1 MAGSRST
8 TGRGDQE
15 KRSEIAPRFVIICVL
30 AVSWPFCP
38 YRRKSTG
45 GSTIMMLP
53 VFWPGV
59 SSKILGVERTFD
71 PQINIRRQIRTITI
85 SYDLPF
91 LPLRKAALEHGR
103 LFPTWLASSS
113 VYPSGHCLQSPK
125 VVFKDGQPSGF
136 PSLRVPRTERTCV
149 RAEYGLSPILASPR
163 TAVTIHSPSC
173 SLVHNP

>member
-30 AVSWPFCP
+30 AIKLAILPI
-38 YRRKSTG
+38 RQSTG
-45 GSTIMMLP
+45 GRTIMMLP
-53 VFWPGV
+53 VFWPGA

-71 PQINIRRQIRTITI
+71 TQINIRRQIRTITI

-91 LPLRKAALEHGR
+91 LPLRKAALELGR
-103 LFPTWLASSS
+103 LLPTWLASSS

-125 VVFKDGQPSGF
+125 VVFKDGQPSDF
-136 PSLRVPRTERTCV
+136 PSRRVPRTERTCV
-149 RAEYGLSPILASPR
+149 RAEYGLSPILALP
-163 TAVTIHSPSC
+163 TYGCHDPLAV
-173 SLVHNP
+173 L